1 MPESSASPGST
12 PDPASAAGAAT
23 ARRTDLDWLRVL
35 AVLLVFVVHAAQV
48 FSPIDDWHIRNAETS
63 WVLGQFTVFMAP
75 WLMPLFLLLAGQS
88 AWFTLRKGDTE
99 RFLRAR
105 VFRLFIPLV
114 AGTLLVV
121 PPQVYLRRLS
131 RGEFSGNYVE
141 FYPRFFDGIFPEG
154 NFSYGHLW
162 FLAYLFAY
170 TLVALPLFRFLQSPA
185 GRRGLRG
192 LARVCDLPG
201 GILLLFLPLAAGQI
215 LLRPHFPQSTGA
227 LVGDWSTHAWLL
239 PVYVLGFA
247 MMLEPRLE
255 AAVARDW
262 RMALFPGILASLGVF
277 VFAWPG
283 DVWARIPTD
292 PGLWQALFWTGFML
306 ACWSWLVFF
315 AGAAR
320 SWLTVSTPFLRYW
333 GDRIY
338 PLYVFHQTVIVI
350 VAYWV
355 VMWPLPVAA
364 KFWIVL
370 GGSFAATTLVLEI
383 TGRIEPLRRVFGL
396 GRRAKA
402 AD

>member
-1 MPESSASPGST
+1 MAE
-12 PDPASAAGAAT
+12 
-23 ARRTDLDWLRVL
+23 RRADIDWLRVL

-63 WVLGQFTVFMAP
+63 QFLGQFTVFMAP
-75 WLMPLFLLLAGQS
+75 WLMPLFMLLAGQS
-88 AWFTLRKGDTE
+88 AWFTLRKGDTG

-105 VFRLFIPLV
+105 IFRLFVPLV

-131 RGEFSGNYVE
+131 RGQFEGSYLE

-170 TLVALPLFRFLQSPA
+170 SLVALPLFRWMQGER
-185 GRRGLRG
+185 GRRLLGRFAAL
-192 LARVCDLPG
+192 CDLPG
-201 GILLLFLPLAAGQI
+201 GILLGFLPLAMGQI

-239 PVYVLGFA
+239 PVYLAGFA
-247 MMLEPRLE
+247 IMVEPRLE

-262 RMALFPGILASLGVF
+262 RTAFFPAVIASSAIAI
-277 VFAWPG
+277 FAWPG
-283 DVWARIPTD
+283 QVWERIPTD
-292 PGLWQALFWTGFML
+292 PGVWQAAFWCGFML
-306 ACWSWLVFF
+306 ASWSWLVFL
-315 AGAAR
+315 AGSAR
-320 SWLTVSTPFLRYW
+320 AWLTRSTSFLRYW

-350 VAYWV
+350 VAYPV
-355 VMWPLPVAA
+355 VTWPLGVPV
-364 KFWIVL
+364 KFALVL
-370 GGSFAATTLVLEI
+370 GLSFGATVLVLEAAA
-383 TGRIEPLRRVFGL
+383 RVEPLRRVFGL
-396 GRRAKA
+396 SAPGARLASEAPKP
-402 AD
+402 